1 MGILDDISNG
11 LASGGQL
18 TPAGQGLLAAGL
30 GILANNRGLTSGAA
44 AIGLGGQQGLA
55 TFQNAQQQQLARQL
69 GQQQLIQAQLQNRM
83 LGGKIDFAT
92 GMQPGAQG
100 AAPSPQSAPNP
111 LAPLGGMGSTP
122 ASIQGMAQS
131 AAAQAPQQAAQV
143 PAQPQNPFAPGGSF
157 NPLGLDEQTAR
168 GMFLYDPNYAK
179 NFVAP
184 AYAPTDAQRAARA
197 AGIQMGTP
205 EYQAYMQAAADKQN
219 YIPPVSVRP
228 GGYLA
233 YANGQQEQLPHV
245 PDGFTAVRDQSGRWN
260 IVPVPGAIDAISSS
274 EAAQARGKGQYT
286 LQKVF
291 DDATGQEKWR
301 TVADVADAAG
311 GGKPAGTPG
320 FTPFQN
326 AVQQVESRGNP
337 NAYNPA
343 SGASGSMQTMPG
355 TLRSPGFGVTPAANG
370 SPAEKQRVG
379 ADYATA
385 MQGRYGNDAD
395 AAVAYNWGPQN
406 ADKWIAAGRPW
417 NMLPAETKAYVGQV
431 LTQQQNY
438 AQPQRGVFGYPG
450 QQGMPTGAASA
461 PPGYPGAPG
470 GATPPARSGA
480 FSAGPPLGMQA
491 GAQAGATNLQNELS
505 KKWTALNDQN
515 TQAATTNSYLQSIK
529 SLAGQ
534 AATGSQSDRIN
545 YVNGLLSLAGSERAT
560 DMVTANNLLD
570 KYSNQIVARLG
581 QGGLG
586 TDAARSILQSA
597 YPNAHM
603 TPQAINEAADNL
615 VGANQMVQAKTRL
628 LQPYANARDAQSYNN
643 LETRFDQNADPRI
656 FQYANISDP
665 AQRQAFAKKLMQQD
679 PKILDKIRNLQSMG
693 AFQ

>member
-1 MGILDDISNG
+1 MGILDDISNS
-11 LASGGQL
+11 LATGGQL

-30 GILANNRGLTSGAA
+30 GILAHNRGLTSGAA
-44 AIGLGGQQGLA
+44 AIGLGGQEGLA
-55 TFQNAQQQQLARQL
+55 TFQGAQQQQLARQL

-100 AAPSPQSAPNP
+100 AAAAPQPTPNP
-111 LAPLGGMGSTP
+111 LAPLGGMGATP
-122 ASIQGMAQS
+122 ASMQGMAQS
-131 AAAQAPQQAAQV
+131 AAAQAPQQE
-143 PAQPQNPFAPGGSF
+143 PEQPSQAQNPFAPGGSF

-197 AGIQMGTP
+197 AGLQMGTP
-205 EYQAYMQAAADKQN
+205 EYQSFMQGAATKQN
-219 YIPPVSVRP
+219 YIPPVSGRP

-245 PDGFTAVRDQSGRWN
+245 PNGFTAVQDQSGRWN

-274 EAAQARGKGQYT
+274 EAAQARGKGQYA

-291 DDATGQEKWR
+291 DDATRQDKLQ
-301 TVADVADAAG
+301 TVTNVADAAAG
-311 GGKPAGTPG
+311 GTSGAPSLPAPIRNNNPGALMPGGKLAQYSTPQEGLAALDDNLTSYGKQGVNTVAGVISKWAPPNENNTQAYIADVSQRLGMKPNQ
-320 FTPFQN
+320 PIDL
-326 AVQQVESRGNP
+326 SNP
-337 NAYNPA
+337 YARHALSTAIMLHEN
-343 SGASGSMQTMPG
+343 G
-355 TLRSPGFGVTPAANG
+355 TA
-370 SPAEKQRVG
+370 
-379 ADYATA
+379 
-385 MQGRYGNDAD
+385 
-395 AAVAYNWGPQN
+395 
-406 ADKWIAAGRPW
+406 
-417 NMLPAETKAYVGQV
+417 
-431 LTQQQNY
+431 
-438 AQPQRGVFGYPG
+438 GVFGYPG
-450 QQGMPTGAASA
+450 HQGTPTGAGPA
-461 PPGYPGAPG
+461 PQGYPGAPG
-470 GATPPARSGA
+470 GSTPPARSGA

-534 AATGSQSDRIN
+534 AATGAQADRIN

-628 LQPYANARDAQSYNN
+628 LQPYANDRDAQSYNN
-643 LETRFDQNADPRI
+643 LETRFDQNADPRVW
-656 FQYANISDP
+656 QYANMTDP
-665 AQRQAFAKKLMQQD
+665 AQRQAFAKKMVQQD
-679 PKILDKIRNLQSMG
+679 PKFEQKLRNLESMG

>member
-92 GMQPGAQG
+92 GVQPGAQG

-131 AAAQAPQQAAQV
+131 AAAQAPQQ
-143 PAQPQNPFAPGGSF
+143 PAQPTAQAQNPFAPGGSF

-197 AGIQMGTP
+197 SGLQMGTP
-205 EYQAYMQAAADKQN
+205 EYQAYMQAAARKQN
-219 YIPPVSVRP
+219 YISPTSLRPGAPYIDSNGQLKSTPAAAPAGFENVPNGDGTWRVAPVS
-228 GGYLA
+228 GGL
-233 YANGQQEQLPHV
+233 
-245 PDGFTAVRDQSGRWN
+245 
-260 IVPVPGAIDAISSS
+260 DAITSSN
-274 EAAQARGKGQYT
+274 AAEARGKGQYKLT
-286 LQKVF
+286 QVYNP
-291 DDATGQEKWR
+291 ATQQMDYQTE
-301 TVADVADAAG
+301 TNVADAAVG
-311 GGKPAGTPG
+311 APGNSSLPAPIRNNNPGALMPGGKLAQYSTPEEGLAALDNNLASYGKQGINTVAGVISKWAPPNENNTQAYIADVAQRLGMKPNQQIDLSNPYARHALSTAIMLHENGPA
-320 FTPFQN
+320 
-326 AVQQVESRGNP
+326 
-337 NAYNPA
+337 
-343 SGASGSMQTMPG
+343 
-355 TLRSPGFGVTPAANG
+355 
-370 SPAEKQRVG
+370 
-379 ADYATA
+379 
-385 MQGRYGNDAD
+385 
-395 AAVAYNWGPQN
+395 
-406 ADKWIAAGRPW
+406 
-417 NMLPAETKAYVGQV
+417 
-431 LTQQQNY
+431 
-438 AQPQRGVFGYPG
+438 GVFGYPG
-450 QQGMPTGAASA
+450 QQGTPTGAASA

-470 GATPPARSGA
+470 GSTPPARSGA

-505 KKWTALNDQN
+505 KKWSSLNDQN

-534 AATGSQSDRIN
+534 AATGAQADRIN

-586 TDAARSILQSA
+586 TDAARAILQSA

-615 VGANQMVQAKTRL
+615 IGANQMVQAKTRL